1 MKRFLAWM
9 VLFSLV
15 IAPLARAEGPDDQYV
30 GIYSIITQADDLNAK
45 GQIAPAMAKYAE
57 AQGALKRFQLTY
69 PDWNV
74 KVVKFRL
81 KYLDGKIAQL
91 SAQSAAAAAAATN
104 APPATATNSAP
115 DTSTNVPPADAAP
128 AAAPTNAPPPQTA
141 APVVAP
147 AAPATPPAP
156 AISAEAEN
164 QIKNLQDQINGIEA
178 DRALLQAKLKEALA
192 AQPAAIDPQELA
204 KAQQQIRDLQKE
216 NDLLKTTL
224 AETKT
229 NIPPAPPVVAAVPA
243 PAPVPNDLAQQL
255 ADANRKLTEFTTANA
270 KLVSENEALQARVQA
285 SASSDSTLSALRDE
299 NAILKKQMVELQ
311 ARDNGTSQISDLN
324 RQLKEA
330 QAQLAASQSDKQVLQ
345 AENLVLKSQA
355 KQIAQSSIP
364 VPTPVAAAAPA
375 PMTHTEPASLA
386 VLDSVTASKIAQ
398 LEAQRDELQK
408 SLDALTKDVYGRK
421 KGKETAVRIDDMT
434 RQLAGLRA
442 RIEVFETREVPYSAE
457 ELALLSSPDTM
468 LSASAHNNVRKAPR
482 ELPASASVMMAE
494 AQRYFVAHDFQSAE
508 AKYLDILKLDPKN
521 INTLADLASIQ
532 IELGKTAEAEKNLK
546 TALTIETNDDYSLFV
561 LGQLKFHEKSYDE
574 ALDALSRAAQLNP
587 QNAKIQNFLGLT
599 LGEKGLRG
607 PAETAFR
614 KAIQFDPGFAEA
626 HLNLAVVYLSQDPPL
641 IELAR
646 WHYQKAL
653 AAGHPPSP
661 DVEKM
666 LDSTH
671 AVPTASQ

>member
-9 VLFSLV
+9 LLFSLV
-15 IAPLARAEGPDDQYV
+15 IAPLARADGPDDQYV
-30 GIYSIITQADDLNAK
+30 SIYSIITQADDFNAK

-57 AQGALKRFQLTY
+57 AQSDLKRFQLTY

-91 SAQSAAAAAAATN
+91 SAQSAAAAAAVTN
-104 APPATATNSAP
+104 APPATSTNSAP
-115 DTSTNVPPADAAP
+115 DTSTNVPPADVAP

-147 AAPATPPAP
+147 AAPATSSAP

-192 AQPAAIDPQELA
+192 AQPTAIDPQELA
-204 KAQQQIRDLQKE
+204 KAQEQIRDLQKE

-224 AETKT
+224 AESKT

-243 PAPVPNDLAQQL
+243 PAPVPNDLAPQL
-255 ADANRKLTEFTTANA
+255 AEANRKLTEFTTANA

-299 NAILKKQMVELQ
+299 NAILKKQMTELQ
-311 ARDNGTSQISDLN
+311 AKDNGASQISDLN

-345 AENLVLKSQA
+345 AENLALKSQA
-355 KQIAQSSIP
+355 KQIAQ
-364 VPTPVAAAAPA
+364 TPAPA
-375 PMTHTEPASLA
+375 PVPAATSAPVNQTGPASLA

-421 KGKETAVRIDDMT
+421 KGKETAARIDDMT
-434 RQLAGLRA
+434 RQMAGLRA
-442 RIEVFETREVPYSAE
+442 RIEVFETREVPYTAE

-494 AQRYFVAHDFQSAE
+494 AQRYYVAKDFQSAE

-561 LGQLKFHEKSYDE
+561 LGQLKFHQKSYDE

-587 QNAKIQNFLGLT
+587 QNPKIQNFLGLT